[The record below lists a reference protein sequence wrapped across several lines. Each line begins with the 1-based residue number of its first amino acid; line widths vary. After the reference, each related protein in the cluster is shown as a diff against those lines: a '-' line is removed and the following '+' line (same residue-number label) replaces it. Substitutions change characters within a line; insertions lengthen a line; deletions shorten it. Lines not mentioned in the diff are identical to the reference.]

1 MDKISKFLIT
11 YLTGPSAAGNEEMN
25 PSIVASW
32 SVREN
37 PLNHAGDVGDAGDAG
52 DVGDAGED
60 SLSDVMNQPVRKR
73 VVKVTEMLRR
83 LNDED
88 REAGEQFNR
97 RRVESESEEERTDA
111 SMSRRSSGADSGVG
125 ILSESEF
132 LDYDQNRLERKGVI
146 Q

>member
-1 MDKISKFLIT
+1 MDKISKFLKT
-11 YLTGPSAAGNEEMN
+11 FLTGPSAAGNEEMN

-37 PLNHAGDVGDAGDAG
+37 PLNHAGDVGDAGD
-52 DVGDAGED
+52 D
-60 SLSDVMNQPVRKR
+60 SPSDVMNQPVRKR

>member
-1 MDKISKFLIT
+1 MDKISKFLKT
-11 YLTGPSAAGNEEMN
+11 FLSGPSAAGNEEMN
-25 PSIVASW
+25 PNIAASW
-32 SVREN
+32 FVREN
-37 PLNHAGDVGDAGDAG
+37 PLNNAGDAG
-52 DVGDAGED
+52 DD
-60 SLSDVMNQPVRKR
+60 SPSDVMNQPVRKR

-146 Q
+146 E

>member
-1 MDKISKFLIT
+1 MDKISKFLKII
-11 YLTGPSAAGNEEMN
+11 LSGPSAAGNEEMN
-25 PSIVASW
+25 PSITPSW

-37 PLNHAGDVGDAGDAG
+37 PLNNA
-52 DVGDAGED
+52 GDAGED
-60 SLSDVMNQPVRKR
+60 SPSDVMNQPVRKR

-88 REAGEQFNR
+88 REAAGEQFNR

>member
-1 MDKISKFLIT
+1 MDKISKFLKT
-11 YLTGPSAAGNEEMN
+11 FLTGPSAAGNEEMN
-25 PSIVASW
+25 PNIAASW

-37 PLNHAGDVGDAGDAG
+37 PLNHAGDVGDAGD
-52 DVGDAGED
+52 D
-60 SLSDVMNQPVRKR
+60 SPSDVMNQPVRKR

>member
-1 MDKISKFLIT
+1 MDKISKFLKT
-11 YLTGPSAAGNEEMN
+11 FLTGPSAAGNEEMN
-25 PSIVASW
+25 PNIAASW

-37 PLNHAGDVGDAGDAG
+37 PLNYAGDVGDAGD
-52 DVGDAGED
+52 D
-60 SLSDVMNQPVRKR
+60 SPSDVMNQPVRKR

>member
-1 MDKISKFLIT
+1 MDKISKFLKT

-25 PSIVASW
+25 PNIAASW

-37 PLNHAGDVGDAGDAG
+37 PLNLAGDAGDAG
-52 DVGDAGED
+52 DD
-60 SLSDVMNQPVRKR
+60 SPSDVMNQPVRKR